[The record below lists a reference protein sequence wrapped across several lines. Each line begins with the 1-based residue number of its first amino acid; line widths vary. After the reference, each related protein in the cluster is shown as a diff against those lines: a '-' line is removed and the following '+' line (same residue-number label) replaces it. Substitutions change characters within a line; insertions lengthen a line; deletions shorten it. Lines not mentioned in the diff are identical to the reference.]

1 MAVDR
6 RCQKLMI
13 FIFSILIKNFN
24 MSLLHFRG
32 VNKFLHTISP
42 GENAGYTEI
51 TWLRTS
57 ISAYKE
63 PQATSIKP
71 KVPKKRKTF
80 TGTQEG

>member
-1 MAVDR
+1 
-6 RCQKLMI
+6 
-13 FIFSILIKNFN
+13 

-42 GENAGYTEI
+42 GKNAGYTEI